1 MRVARWLIGE
11 RMVVAA
17 IVLGTLAMFA
27 LGFPDPTTHAHDYF
41 LALDFVVVGYF
52 VVEQVLK
59 IRVNGWTAYWATRW
73 NRFDLVVTILSLP
86 VLASPFA
93 ETGAF
98 VGVPVLRLARLF
110 RLFRLLRF
118 VPDHA
123 HLASGIRRA
132 IRASVGVFLGIAII
146 NFIFAMGAQILFGH
160 AAPDLFGNPA
170 NACYS
175 MFRIFTIEGWH
186 EIPATIARNTSAAWA
201 IFARVYFGVAVL
213 VGGILGLSLGNAV
226 FVDQMMADNN
236 DEVERDVREMTQ
248 EVRLLR
254 QEICELRALMSSSRQ
269 PQPHDTRLPI
279 GHGQIELAVPVEI
292 GRDHAPAAAGLGANS
307 RQRALGD
314 HEPLAASADEI

>member
-1 MRVARWLIGE
+1 MRISRWVISE
-11 RMVVAA
+11 RVVVGS
-17 IVLGTLAMFA
+17 IVLGTVAMFA
-27 LGFPDPTTHAHDYF
+27 LGFTDPSSAAHDYW
-41 LALDFVVVGYF
+41 LALDVLVVGYF
-52 VVEQVLK
+52 VVEQILK
-59 IRVNGWTAYWATRW
+59 MRVSGWAAYWATRW

-86 VLASPFA
+86 VLAMPFA

-123 HLASGIRRA
+123 HLAAGVLRA

-146 NFIFAMGAQILFGH
+146 NFIFAMGAQILFAN

-170 NACYS
+170 SACYS

-186 EIPATIARNTSAAWA
+186 EIPDAIASNASEGWA
-201 IFARVYFGVAVL
+201 MFARLYFGVAVL

-236 DEVERDVREMTQ
+236 DEVERDVLEMTH
-248 EVRLLR
+248 EVSMLR
-254 QEICELRALMSSSRQ
+254 QEIRELRTLLIEAGVRSN
-269 PQPHDTRLPI
+269 PHD
-279 GHGQIELAVPVEI
+279 A
-292 GRDHAPAAAGLGANS
+292 
-307 RQRALGD
+307 
-314 HEPLAASADEI
+314 